1 MTLDAMELPRPRTE
15 SPDMSDVPS
24 APVEPAQL
32 PDLTVPAAAST
43 PAAAEPR
50 DVGLLADVRV
60 EVTVELG
67 RATLPLRSLLSMTP
81 GSVLE
86 LDRTADALVDV
97 LVNGRLV
104 ARGEVV
110 VVDGEIGVRISAL
123 LDEQA

>member
-1 MTLDAMELPRPRTE
+1 MTLDAVDLPRPRSE
-15 SPDMSDVPS
+15 SPDLSASAP
-24 APVEPAQL
+24 APVEPAEL
-32 PDLTVPAAAST
+32 PELDGNAAAAT
-43 PAAAEPR
+43 PGEPR

-67 RATLPLRSLLSMTP
+67 RATLPLRTLLSMTP

-86 LDRTADALVDV
+86 LDRTADAPVDV

-110 VVDGEIGVRISAL
+110 VVEGEIGVRISSL
-123 LDEQA
+123 VDEQA

>member
-1 MTLDAMELPRPRTE
+1 MTLDAVDLPRPRTE
-15 SPDMSDVPS
+15 SPDLS
-24 APVEPAQL
+24 AGLPTPVEPAEL
-32 PDLTVPAAAST
+32 PDLETTTVAAA
-43 PAAAEPR
+43 PGEAR

-110 VVDGEIGVRISAL
+110 VVDGEIGVRISSLVA
-123 LDEQA
+123 EQA

>member
-1 MTLDAMELPRPRTE
+1 MSIDAVDLPRPRTA
-15 SPDMSDVPS
+15 SPDLGEPAAD
-24 APVEPAQL
+24 VEPAAL
-32 PDLTVPAAAST
+32 PDLATST
-43 PAAAEPR
+43 PPGGGDAR

-67 RATLPLRSLLSMTP
+67 RATLPLRTLLSLAT

-110 VVDGEIGVRISAL
+110 VVEGEIGVRISSL
-123 LDEQA
+123 VDEQA